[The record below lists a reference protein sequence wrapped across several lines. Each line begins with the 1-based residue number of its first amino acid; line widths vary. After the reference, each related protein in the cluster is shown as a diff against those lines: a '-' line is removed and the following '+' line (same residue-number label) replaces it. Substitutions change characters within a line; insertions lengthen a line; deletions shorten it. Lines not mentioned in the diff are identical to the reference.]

1 MHLRNDSSGGLEM
14 KELISQILKFRD
26 DRNWGQF
33 HTGANLAKS
42 LSIEANEVLQLFQWQ
57 ETCSDIEGL
66 KEEVADVMIYALLLC
81 DKYEMN
87 PEEII
92 SQKIKKNEKK
102 YPIEKSFGKSD
113 KYNKL

>member
-1 MHLRNDSSGGLEM
+1 M
-14 KELISQILKFRD
+14 KEIIDHIRKFRD
-26 DRNWGQF
+26 DRNWSQF

-57 ETCSDIEGL
+57 EECSDNEGL
-66 KEEVADVMIYALLLC
+66 KDEVADVMIYALLLC
-81 DKYEMN
+81 EKYGMD
-87 PEEII
+87 PKEII
-92 SQKIKKNEKK
+92 TRKIDKNEKK